1 LTPPEFNSDL
11 NGEVFIDWLS
21 IDERVFDLKDV
32 PENKKVKLVAVKLRE
47 RASAWG
53 DQLIMTRPKTR
64 RT

>member
-47 RASAWG
+47 RASAWW